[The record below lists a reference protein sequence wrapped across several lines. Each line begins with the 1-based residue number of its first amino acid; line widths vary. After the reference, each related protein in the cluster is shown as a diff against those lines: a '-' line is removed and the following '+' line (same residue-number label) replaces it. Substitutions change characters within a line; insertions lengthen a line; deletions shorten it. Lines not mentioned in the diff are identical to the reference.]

1 MCRYLPASA
10 VNRPVGLGV
19 YTKAM
24 MNNRILT
31 ICAAVA
37 AGMAGTSLA
46 HAQQGYPAP
55 GQGQAYVN
63 QPYSTTPGRSAQ
75 GGYVQGGSVQGGYA
89 AQERRG
95 PGEPDFDGLDDD
107 DAPNAQSSAALPPP
121 GPVLS
126 PNDPRYGRP
135 AGAPVYSDRGAP
147 MPTGPILSPD
157 DPRYGRPAGAPVYS
171 DRGGPAP
178 TGPVMSPDDPRYG
191 RPAGPPQVIYADRPP
206 GSQQPVY
213 SDRGDSRIP
222 GAGIVYPNDDRAG
235 TRPPGAIGDAAGAQ
249 PQQPAVGADGRPVQ
263 LAALPPED
271 QPEVGPAQ
279 LPPNLRRQE
288 VAFATKEPAGTI
300 VVDTANTHLYY
311 VLGGGRA
318 IRYGV
323 RVGRDGFT
331 WNGVQKISRKAEW
344 PDWHPPT
351 EMIER
356 QPYLP
361 RFMAGGPGNP
371 LGARAMY
378 LGSTV
383 YRIHGTNQPSTIG
396 KFVSSGCIGMLNED
410 VSDLFE
416 RAKVGTRVVV
426 LPGGAPPANTASAA
440 AAPSPGG
447 PAAAAGPGPA
457 QAQLAPGAQTTV
469 VPPLP
474 APVTVR

>member
-1 MCRYLPASA
+1 MI
-10 VNRPVGLGV
+10 
-19 YTKAM
+19 
-24 MNNRILT
+24 NRILT

-37 AGMAGTSLA
+37 AGMAGASFA
-46 HAQQGYPAP
+46 HAQQGYPVAPRSTYSVAP
-55 GQGQAYVN
+55 GQYV
-63 QPYSTTPGRSAQ
+63 P
-75 GGYVQGGSVQGGYA
+75 GGYVVD
-89 AQERRG
+89 ERRD
-95 PGEPDFDGLDDD
+95 PGAADFDALDDD
-107 DAPNAQSSAALPPP
+107 DDTPNAQSPTALSPP

-126 PNDPRYGRP
+126 PADPRYGRP
-135 AGAPVYSDRGAP
+135 AGAPVYSDRAP
-147 MPTGPILSPD
+147 MPTARFSRPMTRATAVRLRFIRTAAHRC
-157 DPRYGRPAGAPVYS
+157 PRARF
-171 DRGGPAP
+171 
-178 TGPVMSPDDPRYG
+178 SPDDPRYG
-191 RPAGPPQVIYADRPP
+191 RPAGPPPVIYGDRPA

-213 SDRGDSRIP
+213 SDRNDSRIP
-222 GAGIVYPNDDRAG
+222 GVGIVYPSDDRAG
-235 TRPPGAIGDAAGAQ
+235 LRPPGAVGATGAVPPQ
-249 PQQPAVGADGRPVQ
+249 QQPAVGADGRPVQ
-263 LAALPPED
+263 LAALPPEE
-271 QPEVGPAQ
+271 QPDAAPAQ

-288 VAFATKEPAGTI
+288 VSFATKEPAGTI
-300 VVDTANTHLYY
+300 VVDTSNTHLYY

-378 LGSTV
+378 LGSTI

-416 RAKVGTRVVV
+416 RTKVGTRVVV
-426 LPGGAPPANTASAA
+426 MPGGPPPGTTTASAA
-440 AAPSPGG
+440 PPPGG
-447 PAAAAGPGPA
+447 PAGAAPA
-457 QAQLAPGAQTTV
+457 QAQMAPAPVGQPTV